1 MPNNSGKSPEDVRG
15 WVTEQAQRLA
25 QCGGPTGG
33 MPASFVE
40 RAVVPSIL
48 SLSDDDA
55 LAQYVRTTFRAA
67 PPTDVESF
75 LSGVLERKHADQDA
89 VFARRRRPK
98 DGIVQ
103 VIVPKKQ
110 QFVAGPAAGSKKAKG
125 KGKDK
130 GRKGGAS
137 AAAAAAAARATDP
150 AAVPVG
156 DVVFRPARDGEG
168 FVQRVRSERFCGCL
182 GTRHAPLTNCMNC
195 GKVACEAEGYG
206 PCTYCGT
213 LVQPRKDKGAKTRGA
228 GAAGGAGSAG
238 GSKLTDAEKAMQLQR
253 NLLEFDRTAAQRTVI
268 YDDQEDYYSTSE
280 WLSPEE
286 RERQAEEARRVAE
299 ERQFVPTLF
308 PSLYC
313 CVDVTL
319 TVGMCLCLRVCLYV
333 KQNEEGGRAES
344 TPGV

>member
-1 MPNNSGKSPEDVRG
+1 MRNNSGKSTEDVRG

-25 QCGGPTGG
+25 QCGGPAGG
-33 MPASFVE
+33 MPPGFVE
-40 RAVVPSIL
+40 SAVVPSIL

-55 LAQYVRTTFRAA
+55 LGQYVRTTFRAA
-67 PPTDVESF
+67 PPGDVEAF
-75 LSGVLERKHADQDA
+75 LSGVLERKHADHDA

-110 QFVAGPAAGSKKAKG
+110 QFVAGPAAAGKKAKG
-125 KGKDK
+125 KSKDK
-130 GRKGGAS
+130 GKKGGGAGAQAGS
-137 AAAAAAAARATDP
+137 AADP

-156 DVVFRPARDGEG
+156 EVVFRPPREGEG

-213 LVQPRKDKGAKTRGA
+213 LVRSRKDKGAKT
-228 GAAGGAGSAG
+228 GAAAA
-238 GSKLTDAEKAMQLQR
+238 GSKLTDAERAMQLQR

-286 RERQAEEARRVAE
+286 RQRQAQEAQRILE
-299 ERQFVPTLF
+299 ERQFVNLF
-308 PSLYC
+308 LPFFSPHS
-313 CVDVTL
+313 
-319 TVGMCLCLRVCLYV
+319 VCID
-333 KQNEEGGRAES
+333 A
-344 TPGV
+344 